1 MYSDFFDPPDD
12 VAAADV
18 KRDSDADMIDEG
30 MDHSSSDEKTLG
42 KSGEKRG
49 EDKGEETSDD
59 DSAAAAA
66 AADDDDDDDSEVEQ
80 PPVKKPK
87 HKLLADE

>member
-12 VAAADV
+12 VAAADD
-18 KRDSDADMIDEG
+18 KRDMIDEG
-30 MDHSSSDEKTLG
+30 MDYSSSDEKTLG
-42 KSGEKRG
+42 TSDEKHA

-59 DSAAAAA
+59 D
-66 AADDDDDDDSEVEQ
+66 DDDDDAGDDSDAEQ
-80 PPVKKPK
+80 PPAKKAK

>member
-30 MDHSSSDEKTLG
+30 MDYSSSDEKTLG
-42 KSGEKRG
+42 KSGEKCG
-49 EDKGEETSDD
+49 EDEGVETSDD
-59 DSAAAAA
+59 DSATA
-66 AADDDDDDDSEVEQ
+66 AADDDGDDDSEVEQ
-80 PPVKKPK
+80 PPVKKAK